1 MGAFRHSLVS
11 RVFKLKSI
19 PSAPGVSMRHTLHGF
34 QSAIYTGLIR
44 EKFDI
49 AFSRNI
55 FYAFLSTRFLKVPT
69 IYDAHHPIANTAAR
83 IVFSLFR
90 ESEFLLKLV
99 AISKGIGDIY
109 LKLGLSK
116 QKLTIAPNG
125 VDIERFNQKLI
136 ATEARNKLGL
146 PQERKIISHIGNIYP
161 GRGIELLIEAA
172 LEFKNSLFLI
182 VGGEDRDIERYK
194 NQAKKI
200 GVDNVIFTG
209 FVPPSIISLYFFS
222 TDLLILPYTSKMTSK
237 FKRIETDFASLLK
250 LPEYM
255 ASGCPIISTQIPA
268 VSEFLRDGENAI
280 IIDPDSTS
288 AIIWGIK
295 KALSNKNLCEKIA
308 KQAAID
314 AKKYTLEERAK
325 KILDDVQI

>member
-1 MGAFRHSLVS
+1 MRIAYIASPKLFSRGASPIEVIRMAEAMGKLGHEVELIVPYNGKGDSIYEYYGVS

-90 ESEFLLKLV
+90 ESEFLLKLI

-125 VDIERFNQKLI
+125 VDIERFNQKLT

-194 NQAKKI
+194 NQAKK
-200 GVDNVIFTG
+200 NR
-209 FVPPSIISLYFFS
+209 SRQRHLYGICTAQYHFPLFFLYRS
-222 TDLLILPYTSKMTSK
+222 PHTALYIEDDL
-237 FKRIETDFASLLK
+237 
-250 LPEYM
+250 
-255 ASGCPIISTQIPA
+255 
-268 VSEFLRDGENAI
+268 
-280 IIDPDSTS
+280 
-288 AIIWGIK
+288 
-295 KALSNKNLCEKIA
+295 
-308 KQAAID
+308 
-314 AKKYTLEERAK
+314 
-325 KILDDVQI
+325 